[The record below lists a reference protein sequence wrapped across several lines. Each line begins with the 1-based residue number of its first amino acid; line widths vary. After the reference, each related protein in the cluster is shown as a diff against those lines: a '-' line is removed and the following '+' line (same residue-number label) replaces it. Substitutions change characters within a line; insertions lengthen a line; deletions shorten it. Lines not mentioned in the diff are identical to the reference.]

1 MDNKLRESK
10 FDIVSRGFT
19 NIFDL
24 RFPEELNLGKNQVK
38 VFLRESSALQVGS
51 AILFD
56 FIDGNGLA
64 LEWEISSIVNTDG
77 SRNLVIVVTD
87 ENVSGTCTIY
97 ASGVL
102 NAQWNNQTYLY
113 VDEININAQHIVQT
127 QVAFKEQPKVKY
139 AELKK
144 YTKQTNTG
152 NSRLTSLAANGESVF
167 DVVSRQRP
175 RQFFV
180 DNLTFERVESTE
192 TLTKTPNLV
201 SSSLLVNTV
210 EIPTGKDFTIVSS
223 TNFEFSASMQGGTIY
238 FNNISL
244 PLPASYTD
252 ISQLT
257 GLQYSASILKVIN
270 TASIEVYPPL
280 QFNVFYTDLENTL
293 QPYNVDRLYG
303 HSNVTCS
310 YFAPVSTVSIPVTK
324 SFVEFEVGGLEPEY
338 GTLSNINVLWKP
350 VGEVGKYKEL
360 GGFSI
365 EKSNANIFVD
375 NVSLDAVQ
383 NSNGVIQEKSKGNF
397 QNGLIDFETYWENYN
412 GHVSASRSN
421 SLING
426 IKVWNGEES
435 TDYAAFNTKGLHLS
449 NKIYR
454 DSDVTVKFEWDL
466 EQPNNAQ
473 MDVYSFGFSGIAD
486 NVNSIYKPVYYTPS
500 SSLQFVSAST
510 YLGSLTRENKNK
522 ISEFKLR
529 SAADGYAGLLFA
541 FRRGKWNLKD
551 IEIYAQNQTRILAP
565 LDNLFVT
572 GSELSFKIDY
582 QSPDGAKSNTTTNL
596 YGVKFDGNQVAP
608 KKDYKPTIFKK
619 SIIAIAEGP
628 FDNLGDEFKLTF
640 DVTQPTDGYSYRDGV
655 SIGYNYNIVFN
666 VVGVT
671 GSINSPIDKY
681 VWAGTYQGRGIMPNP
696 NNPSETILFGQ
707 TAVTGSD
714 DVSKLGGFGKPS
726 GSMANLDSWLRVQ
739 PVGLTREGHVQV
751 SFMLTSS
758 GSAWQAY
765 AVGEMDL
772 YRYEQKL

>member
-77 SRNLVIVVTD
+77 SRNLVIAVTD

-127 QVAFKEQPKVKY
+127 QVAFKEPPKVKY

-144 YTKQTNTG
+144 YTKQTNSG

-192 TLTKTPNLV
+192 TLTKTPNPV

-473 MDVYSFGFSGIAD
+473 MDVYSFGFSGIVD

-529 SAADGYAGLLFA
+529 SVGDGYAGLLFA

-596 YGVKFDGNQVAP
+596 YGVKFDGTQIAP

-619 SIIAIAEGP
+619 NIISTAEGL

-640 DVTQPTDGYSYRDGV
+640 DVTQQTDGYSYRGGV

-666 VVGVT
+666 VVGIT
-671 GSINSPIDKY
+671 GSVSNPIDKY
-681 VWAGTYQGRGIMPNP
+681 IWAGTVQGRGIMSHPNT
-696 NNPSETILFGQ
+696 PSETLLFSQ
-707 TAVTGSD
+707 TAVSGSD

-726 GSMANLDSWLRVQ
+726 GPMANLDSWLQMQ
-739 PVGLTREGHVQV
+739 PVALTPDGQLQIG
-751 SFMLTSS
+751 FTLTTS
-758 GSAWQAY
+758 GGVWQAY

-772 YRYEQKL
+772 YRYERKI